1 MTQAATRPTPGTD
14 STDILTVAR
23 QQVLERGEGLSR
35 EQVLR
40 VLQLPDDRLEEL
52 LALAHEARMA
62 WCGPEVEV
70 EGIISLKTGGCPE
83 DCHFCSQSGLFASPV
98 INPPEVGILAI
109 GKIVKR
115 PVYDADGHIR
125 PADMIYLSFSFDHR
139 VIDGAVGAVFA
150 NALLRHLQNPAALLL
165 PAKL

>member
-1 MTQAATRPTPGTD
+1 MQVHTASLALAPFNAGCDEPGAFSSRVFRYDTNMVQKEFQRNKEYLVTQAATRPTPGTD

-23 QQVLERGEGLSR
+23 QQVLELGEGLAQ
-35 EQVLR
+35 EQVQQ

-52 LALAHEARMA
+52 LALAHEVRMA

-98 INPPEVGILAI
+98 RSAWLDIPSLV
-109 GKIVKR
+109 
-115 PVYDADGHIR
+115 
-125 PADMIYLSFSFDHR
+125 
-139 VIDGAVGAVFA
+139 
-150 NALLRHLQNPAALLL
+150 
-165 PAKL
+165 